1 MSEKQ
6 MELSVDIKEL
16 EKVLAP
22 LVSAQLLSAY
32 YTLLAYARQHGDSRT
47 DDEVF
52 SDCMGDFL
60 VVSQMFEG
68 AIRSL
73 EGMDPESLLLKLRGH
88 LIKG

>member
-1 MSEKQ
+1 MSE

-22 LVSAQLLSAY
+22 VVSAQLLSAY
-32 YTLLAYARQHGDSRT
+32 YTLLTYARQHGDSRT
-47 DDEVF
+47 DDELF
-52 SDCMGDFL
+52 RDCMGDFL
-60 VVSQMFEG
+60 IVSQMFEG

-73 EGMDPESLLLKLRGH
+73 ESLDPESLLLKLKGH